1 MLCAAY
7 GWTPDV
13 VVGLTAA
20 QVDYFL
26 EHLPEIEAR
35 RAFPFAHLEATIL
48 NMMGGK
54 GDVDE
59 HGRVKQSE
67 KPPKPDHLLWTAE
80 ERMQAIWYAR
90 FSGSE
95 SVAERSSLTPEAAR
109 DILDNLNSAPAWALH
124 LLPIE
129 EAKRILKT

>member
-1 MLCAAY
+1 MCAAY

-13 VVGLTAA
+13 VGNLTSE
-20 QVDYFL
+20 QVEYFL
-26 EHLPEIEAR
+26 AHVPELEAR

-59 HGRVKQSE
+59 HGNIKKPE

-80 ERMQAIWYAR
+80 ERMAAIWYAR

-95 SVAERSSLTPEAAR
+95 QAAERNRLSVAAAR
-109 DILDNLNSAPAWALH
+109 DILDNISRAPAWALH

-129 EAKRILKT
+129 EAKRVLSS